1 MRSKQAPPARGFLT
15 RPLVRGAALV
25 VLAGVAGYL
34 VSLIAWPAP
43 ILDKDVPV
51 VLVVGLPEEAAV
63 QELTAQG
70 FRTKVLEAREADP
83 TLPAGH
89 VTWQDPPAALR
100 LPKGSL
106 VTLTLSGGPSQ
117 VAVPDVALFEL
128 DDARRV
134 ITAAGLTVG
143 GVDSVPSQAER
154 GVVVSTR
161 PPIGAPR
168 AAATRVDLVVSRGP
182 ADVRVPPLVG
192 LAEMVARQRLEMLGL
207 TVGSVE
213 VRRPGR
219 ARPNTILEQRPAAG
233 VLLPRGGRVDLI
245 IADRG
250 S

>member
-1 MRSKQAPPARGFLT
+1 MRVAG
-15 RPLVRGAALV
+15 LV
-25 VLAGVAGYL
+25 VIAAAAGYL
-34 VSLIAWPAP
+34 VSLLAWPAP

-51 VLVVGLPEEAAV
+51 ALVVGLPEEAAV

-70 FRTKVLEAREADP
+70 FRTKVHESREPDP

-89 VTWQDPPAALR
+89 VTWQDPPGAMR

-106 VTLTLSGGPSQ
+106 VNLTLSSGPSQ

-134 ITAAGLTVG
+134 VTAAGLTVG
-143 GVDSVPSQAER
+143 SVDSVPAMAER

-161 PPIGAPR
+161 PPIGSPR
-168 AAATRVDLVVSRGP
+168 PAASRVDLVVSRGP
-182 ADVRVPPLVG
+182 ADVRVPNLVG
-192 LAEMVARQRLEMLGL
+192 LAETVARQRLGMLGL
-207 TVGSVE
+207 AVGLVD
-213 VRRPGR
+213 VRPPGR
-219 ARPNTILEQRPAAG
+219 ARPNTVLEQRPAAG
-233 VLLPRGGRVDLI
+233 VLLPRGGRVDLV

>member
-1 MRSKQAPPARGFLT
+1 VRSEKASRARGLLK
-15 RPLVRGAALV
+15 RPVVRAAGLIAV
-25 VLAGVAGYL
+25 AGVAGYL

-43 ILDKDVPV
+43 ILDQDVPV
-51 VLVVGLPEEAAV
+51 ALVVGLPEEAAV

-70 FRTKVLEAREADP
+70 FRTKVHEGRESDP

-89 VTWQDPPAALR
+89 VTWQDPPGAMR

-143 GVDSVPSQAER
+143 SVDSVPAMAER
-154 GVVVSTR
+154 GVVVATR
-161 PPIGAPR
+161 PPIGSPR
-168 AAATRVDLVVSRGP
+168 AAASRVDLVVSRGP
-182 ADVRVPPLVG
+182 ADVRVPDLVG
-192 LAEMVARQRLEMLGL
+192 LAETVARQRLGMLGL
-207 TVGSVE
+207 TVGVVD
-213 VRRPGR
+213 VRHPGR
-219 ARPNTILEQRPAAG
+219 ARPNTILEQRPAPG
-233 VLLPRGGRVDLI
+233 VLLPRGGRVDLT
-245 IADRG
+245 IADKG

>member
-1 MRSKQAPPARGFLT
+1 MKSERSRPPQRSLH
-15 RPLVRGAALV
+15 RPAVRVAALV

-43 ILDKDVPV
+43 ILDEDVPV
-51 VLVVGLPEEAAV
+51 TLVVGLPEAAAV
-63 QELTAQG
+63 QQLTAQG
-70 FRTKVLEAREADP
+70 FRIKVLESRESDP
-83 TLPAGH
+83 TLPADH

-143 GVDSVPSQAER
+143 DVDSIPAQAER

-161 PPIGAPR
+161 PPIGSPR
-168 AAATRVDLVVSRGP
+168 AAASRVDLVVSRGP
-182 ADVRVPPLVG
+182 AEVRVPGLVG
-192 LAEMVARQRLEMLGL
+192 LAETVARQRLEMLGL

-213 VRRPGR
+213 VRPPGR